1 MTIQP
6 ITNQSWHQSR
16 DVCLQGAADRD
27 KEVRRRNDAADGR
40 WGKGAG
46 LRQSNGPRGVEALGR
61 EGNREEGEESQGGRG
76 ESERV
81 GKYGKRVG
89 RWERRGDVISSN

>member
-46 LRQSNGPRGVEALGR
+46 PRHSIDGPRGVEALGR
-61 EGNREEGEESQGGRG
+61 EGSREEKRGKPRGTGRERESRKVWEESGAMGEKRGR
-76 ESERV
+76 
-81 GKYGKRVG
+81 
-89 RWERRGDVISSN
+89 D